1 MFGWFKKEQK
11 SRTDEV
17 TQAAAVAIQSDM
29 SQQITV
35 NDVLLLE
42 KAGDFRKVIVSCA
55 LWATQQPQSPLPYL
69 SSGNAHRNIGK
80 PLDSI
85 EMYRKAI
92 EIATKSSDPQV
103 SSFGFVAQCWYG
115 LGHAYFQLRRRSD
128 AEYAFLQA
136 GQLDPTA
143 PDIWNDLGVVY
154 LNLEPYD
161 TSKAFDAFK
170 KAVVLDSKHIRALT
184 NIGFIYA
191 ICGEDKGVTMIYG
204 DLEKIENG
212 DAQGFLRLATQK
224 LKEAKAGV

>member
-1 MFGWFKKEQK
+1 MFGWFKREQK
-11 SRTDEV
+11 FHRDELP
-17 TQAAAVAIQSDM
+17 QAAAVAIQGEA
-29 SQQITV
+29 SQQVTV
-35 NDVLLLE
+35 NDILLLE
-42 KAGDFRKVIVSCA
+42 KAGDLRQVIVSCA
-55 LWATQQPQSPLPYL
+55 LWATQQPQNPLPYL

-92 EIATKSSDPQV
+92 EIATKSADPQL

-115 LGHAYFQLRRRSD
+115 IGHAYFQLRRRSD

-136 GQLDPTA
+136 SQFDPAA

-161 TSKAFDAFK
+161 TGKAFDAFK
-170 KAVVLDSKHIRALT
+170 KAVELDSKNIRALT

-191 ICGEDKGVTMIYG
+191 ICGEDKGVLMIYRE
-204 DLEKIENG
+204 LEQIENG
-212 DAQGFLRLATQK
+212 DAQGFLSLATRK
-224 LKEAKAGV
+224 LNEAKARA